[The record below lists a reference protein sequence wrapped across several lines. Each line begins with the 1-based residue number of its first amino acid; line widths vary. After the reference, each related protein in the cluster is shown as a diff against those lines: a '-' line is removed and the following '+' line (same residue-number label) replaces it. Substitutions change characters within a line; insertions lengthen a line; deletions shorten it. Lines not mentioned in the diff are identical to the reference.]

1 LETKK
6 NLPWKQKKTCL
17 GNKKNL
23 PWKQKKL
30 AMETKKN
37 LPWKQQNLPW
47 KLNLLKF
54 LHRLILPMMQS
65 YTQAGEFDVKG
76 KVRSALL
83 DNAIYYGE

>member
-1 LETKK
+1 
-6 NLPWKQKKTCL
+6 LPWKQKKTCH
-17 GNKKNL
+17 GNK
-23 PWKQKKL
+23 KKL

-37 LPWKQQNLPW
+37 LPWKPKKKSPW
-47 KLNLLKF
+47 KLIFLKF
-54 LHRLILPMMQS
+54 LRRLILPMMQS